1 MATTSF
7 KTNIGEDKNKIS
19 NASGLAKKTDYNAKI
34 SDIHA
39 IYFTTF
45 DYNKFSSQLRYY
57 KVTKCISM

>member
-19 NASGLAKKTDYNAKI
+19 NASGLVKKTDYNAKI

-45 DYNKFSSQLRYY
+45 DYNKFSSQ
-57 KVTKCISM
+57 